1 MVGGIDLVGSVVE
14 AGAGSAHKA
23 GDLVLCNGWGVGTDH
38 YGGYAGEA
46 RLQSAWALPLPAGL
60 TSRQAA
66 QVGTAGYTAMLCVQA
81 LERAGITPHSGK
93 VRHQYHGFLMR
104 GRHII
109 KFTTF
114 LAF

>member
-1 MVGGIDLVGSVVE
+1 MVGGIDLVGSVLE
-14 AGAGSAHKA
+14 AGPDSAHKT

-38 YGGYAGEA
+38 FGGYAGEA

-81 LERAGITPHSGK
+81 LERAGVTPQSGK
-93 VRHQYHGFLMR
+93 VRDQYSPHNGSEGVL
-104 GRHII
+104 
-109 KFTTF
+109 KSEP
-114 LAF
+114 

>member
-1 MVGGIDLVGSVVE
+1 MVGGIDLVGSVLE
-14 AGAGSAHKA
+14 AGPDSAHKA

-46 RLQSAWALPLPAGL
+46 RLKSAWVLPLPAGL

-81 LERAGITPHSGK
+81 LERAGVTPQSGK
-93 VRHQYHGFLMR
+93 VREQYSLLNGSEGSVL
-104 GRHII
+104 
-109 KFTTF
+109 KSEP
-114 LAF
+114 